1 MVSETTRARILEAV
15 NRPGYVANGAAR
27 ALAMRRT
34 MTIGA
39 VVPRFGS
46 SSFPTMVQAL
56 ESTLAAQRSTLLLA
70 APEHHS
76 AQEPMILRA
85 LLERGVD
92 AIALLGADHHRAV
105 VAILPTHQTPFGIDR
120 HRGD

>member
-15 NRPGYVANGAAR
+15 NRLGYVANGAAR

-46 SSFPTMVQAL
+46 SSFPTMVPAL
-56 ESTLAAQRSTLLLA
+56 ESTLAAQRYTLLLA
-70 APEHHS
+70 APEHHT
-76 AQEPMILRA
+76 AQEPLISRA
-85 LLERGVD
+85 LLERGLASIPVL
-92 AIALLGADHHRAV
+92 AARH
-105 VAILPTHQTPFGIDR
+105 TP
-120 HRGD
+120 

>member
-1 MVSETTRARILEAV
+1 MLEAV
-15 NRPGYVANGAAR
+15 NRLGYVANGAAR

-46 SSFPTMVQAL
+46 SPFPTMVQAL
-56 ESTLAAQRSTLLLA
+56 ESTLAAQRYTLLLA

-92 AIALLGADHHRAV
+92 AIAFLGAAHSREV
-105 VAILPTHQTPFGIDR
+105 FAILAKHNKIGR
-120 HRGD
+120 AHV